1 MGCCEARPD
10 LPQGKF
16 DKVHFNDERLK
27 LLINNSFIE
36 VDDDLDNDLFGDKIS
51 SIDKNSKSRKKE
63 TKTNNKTK
71 TQKSG
76 KNSSRRVDP
85 TRLSTQSTPEVGNS

>member
-1 MGCCEARPD
+1 MTDYVLNEYFRIILIKSSELKLMGCCEARPD

-51 SIDKNSKSRKKE
+51 SIDKNS
-63 TKTNNKTK
+63 
-71 TQKSG
+71 
-76 KNSSRRVDP
+76 
-85 TRLSTQSTPEVGNS
+85 